1 MKKPFIFF
9 SLIVILWSCSSD
21 RDNPIEVLTPDD
33 NETSSTPCTNGM
45 AGIYP
50 CKGYDLLG
58 HISLSEMNASF
69 ANDIWGWTDSTTDNE
84 YALIGLSDGTAFVNI
99 TDTENLIYLGKL
111 PTATVNS
118 SWRDIKVYKDHAF
131 IVSEADGHG
140 MQVFDLTKLRNI
152 NSTPINFTADTKY
165 TGFGNAH
172 NIVINEETGFAYA
185 VGTARDDIYS
195 GGVHFIDISNPKT
208 PLAAGGWGGNGY
220 THDAQVVNYSG
231 PDTRFNGEEILIG
244 ANEDKVVIVNVT
256 NKETPVEI
264 TTFTYPQFDYTHQG
278 WLTEDH
284 KYFILGDE
292 IDEITFGFD
301 SRTLVFDFTL
311 LDDPSLHTTYQGPTE
326 ATDHNGYVKGN
337 EFFLANYTAG
347 LRVLDISDIENKNIT
362 ETGFF
367 DTYPKN
373 NSVGTEALWSVYP
386 YFESGKIILNDTES
400 GFFVVKKSE

>member
-1 MKKPFIFF
+1 MKKPLIFF
-9 SLIVILWSCSSD
+9 SLIAILWSCSSD
-21 RDNPIEVLTPDD
+21 KDNPIEVLTPD
-33 NETSSTPCTNGM
+33 NEEISSAPCDNGM

-58 HISLSEMNASF
+58 RITLSEMNAVF

-99 TDTENLIYLGKL
+99 TDTENLVYLGKL

-118 SWRDIKVYKDHAF
+118 SWRDIKVYEDHAF

-140 MQVFDLTKLRNI
+140 MQVFDLNKLRNV
-152 NSTPINFTADTKY
+152 NSTPTNFTADARY

-195 GGVHFIDISNPKT
+195 GGVHFIDISDPKT

-220 THDAQVVNYSG
+220 THDAQVVTYNG
-231 PDTRFNGEEILIG
+231 PDTRFTGDEILIG
-244 ANEDKVVIVNVT
+244 ANEDEVAIVNVT

-311 LDDPSLHTTYQGPTE
+311 LDDPDLHTTYQGPSE
-326 ATDHNGYVKGN
+326 ATDHNGYVKGD

-347 LRVLDISDIENKNIT
+347 LRVLDISDIENKNII
-362 ETGFF
+362 EIGFF
-367 DTYPKN
+367 DTFPAN

>member
-1 MKKPFIFF
+1 MKKCLLFCL
-9 SLIVILWSCSSD
+9 LITVTWSCSND
-21 RDNPIEVLTPDD
+21 KDNPLEVLTPGDK
-33 NETSSTPCTNGM
+33 TSLTPCENGM

-50 CKGYDLLG
+50 CNGYDLLG
-58 HISLSEMNASF
+58 QIKLSEMNSTF

-84 YALIGLSDGTAFVNI
+84 YALVGLSDGTAFVNI
-99 TDTENLIYLGKL
+99 TDTENLVYLGKL
-111 PTATVNS
+111 PAATENS

-140 MQVFDLTKLRNI
+140 MQVFDLAKLRNV
-152 NSTPINFTADTKY
+152 STTPTNFTADARY

-185 VGTARDDIYS
+185 VGTARNDTFS

-208 PLAAGGWGGNGY
+208 PLPAGGWGDNGY
-220 THDAQVVNYSG
+220 THDAQVITYNG
-231 PDTRFNGEEILIG
+231 PDSRFTGDEILIG
-244 ANEDKVVIVNVT
+244 ANEDEVVIVNVSDK
-256 NKETPVEI
+256 NTPVEI
-264 TTFTYPQFDYTHQG
+264 TTFSYPQFDYTHQG
-278 WLTEDH
+278 WMTEDH

-301 SRTLVFDFTL
+301 SRTLIFDFTL
-311 LDDPSLHTTYQGPTE
+311 LDDPKLHTTYQGPTE
-326 ATDHNGYVKGN
+326 ATDHNGYVKGD

-362 ETGFF
+362 ETAFF